1 MPTESPLRS
10 DDLRLLAWEK
20 YIETSGYANAAQ
32 HVTNAKHKTG
42 SLWAV
47 FLAGF
52 EAGKQSSPSEIEKEN
67 ENV

>member
-20 YIETSGYANAAQ
+20 YKETSGYANAAQ
-32 HVTNAKHKTG
+32 YVTNVKHKTG

-52 EAGKQSSPSEIEKEN
+52 EAGKQSSVSETKEKTDG
-67 ENV
+67 